1 MESSAVTDA
10 IEVERIFTRDSDYLS
25 VVTFLPLSLTF
36 GDREVDN
43 DFNAYGSSIP
53 RMSDVGRRLASTA
66 TGDDER
72 KSATRG
78 ATMDEPADRREL
90 SNAQPMKTSRWPRTS
105 RRQERVRGVLERR
118 QPDLTVVL
126 ENVHDPHNVSAVLRS
141 CDAVG
146 VLRVHLIYTFEQPPG
161 GVFARTTSASAAK
174 WIETER
180 HGSIADCYTAL
191 RANGYAILATTLA
204 EASIDLY
211 TADLTKPTAL
221 VFGNEMRGV
230 SPEAA
235 TLADALVAIPMMGMV
250 ESLNISVACAVTLYE
265 ALRQRRAAGQYA
277 ESKLDAMTLD
287 ALAGDWLRR

>member
-1 MESSAVTDA
+1 M
-10 IEVERIFTRDSDYLS
+10 
-25 VVTFLPLSLTF
+25 
-36 GDREVDN
+36 
-43 DFNAYGSSIP
+43 
-53 RMSDVGRRLASTA
+53 
-66 TGDDER
+66 
-72 KSATRG
+72 
-78 ATMDEPADRREL
+78 DRRQLPE
-90 SNAQPMKTSRWPRTS
+90 ARAAKTTKWPRTT

-174 WIETER
+174 WVETER
-180 HGSIADCYTAL
+180 HASVADCYTAL
-191 RANGYAILATTLA
+191 RATGYAILATALA
-204 EASIDLY
+204 ESSIDLY
-211 TADLTKPTAL
+211 AADLTRPTAL

-235 TLADALVAIPMMGMV
+235 ALADTLVAIPMMGMV
-250 ESLNISVACAVTLYE
+250 ESLNVSVACAVTLYE

-277 ESKLDAMTLD
+277 DPKVDATSLD
-287 ALAGDWLRR
+287 ALTDDWLRR